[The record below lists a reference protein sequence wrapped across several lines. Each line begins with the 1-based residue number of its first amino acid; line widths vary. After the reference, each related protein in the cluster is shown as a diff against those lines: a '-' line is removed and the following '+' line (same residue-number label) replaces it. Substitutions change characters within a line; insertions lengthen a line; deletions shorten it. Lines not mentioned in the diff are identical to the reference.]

1 MKVAVGSTNPVKIA
15 AARAVF
21 ALLDSAVE
29 VVSLPVASGV
39 SPQPWGDEEARR
51 GALNRARGALSEGVD
66 FGVGFEGGVIE
77 TEHGLMTC
85 AWCAVVGRS
94 GTAGLGGGVNV
105 LLPPP
110 VQRRLR
116 AGGELGP
123 AMDVLVGED
132 NTKQGPG
139 AVGILTADLTDRQRA
154 YEHILIMALAPFRRP
169 DLYRDDDSP
178 GDQQGEK

>member
-1 MKVAVGSTNPVKIA
+1 MKVAVGSTNPVKSA

-21 ALLDSAVE
+21 LLLDSAVE
-29 VVSLPVASGV
+29 VVSLPVAPGV

-51 GALNRARGALSEGVD
+51 GALNRARGALSQGAD
-66 FGVGFEGGVIE
+66 FGVGFEGGVID

-85 AWCAVVGRS
+85 AWCAVVDRS
-94 GTAGLGGGVNV
+94 GTVGLGGGVNV
-105 LLPPP
+105 LLPPA
-110 VQRRLR
+110 VQQRLR

-123 AMDVLVGED
+123 AMDVLVDED

-169 DLYRDDDSP
+169 DLYRAGDAH
-178 GDQQGEK
+178 GDQQGAN